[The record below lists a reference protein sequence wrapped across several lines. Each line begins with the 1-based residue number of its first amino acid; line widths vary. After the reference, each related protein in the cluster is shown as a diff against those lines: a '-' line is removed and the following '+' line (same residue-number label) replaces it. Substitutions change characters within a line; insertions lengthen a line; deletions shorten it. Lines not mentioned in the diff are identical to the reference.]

1 MVVAVTVVA
10 GRQRGSMAGAPFQT
24 AVLNHIVAS
33 GRSLYAR
40 TSLFH
45 TLCASIE
52 VGALDCTC
60 NL

>member
-10 GRQRGSMAGAPFQT
+10 GRQRGSMAGAPQT
-24 AVLNHIVAS
+24 TVLNHTVAS

-45 TLCASIE
+45 TLRASIE